1 MIWVKIK
8 ETKVWKEEVI
18 EVREQG
24 EVLLLLA
31 ESNVDLLLIGWEG
44 RVRHWG

>member
-8 ETKVWKEEVI
+8 ETKVWKEVI
-18 EVREQG
+18 EVREHG

-31 ESNVDLLLIGWEG
+31 EKQCGFVID
-44 RVRHWG
+44 